1 MAPSKILVTGASGYI
16 GGSVLSQLVGSK
28 YERIAQCEISGLV
41 RGEGK
46 AKVLEQ
52 NGIKPQLHDSLDN
65 TEELKEIARN
75 YDIIV
80 GCALGYHEPS
90 AKAFVEGLGLRK
102 RETGEET
109 YFIHTSGTSNLGD
122 QPVTGAYREDR
133 VFSDMDDDIYAY
145 EKKRNERQPYAQ
157 RTTELST
164 IETGISYAM
173 KTYII
178 MSPTIYGLGSGL
190 FNRLTIQ
197 SPTMIRTA
205 IKEKQ
210 ALVISDGKGVWNHV
224 HIEDLAAL
232 YEIFVA
238 KIVAGDDKDLIAGE
252 RGIYFSETGN
262 HTWRDIAEGLGY
274 ALRVSGVT
282 ETEQAR
288 SLSVEEAAV
297 MWASGDQQMAEVS
310 FASKYVS
317 Q

>member
-1 MAPSKILVTGASGYI
+1 MAASKILVTGASGYI

-28 YERIAQCEISGLV
+28 YERIARCEISGLV
-41 RGEGK
+41 RGEDK

-65 TEELKEIARN
+65 TEELKEIASN
-75 YDIIV
+75 YDSTLSISFTR
-80 GCALGYHEPS
+80 CALGYHEPS
-90 AKAFVEGLGLRK
+90 AKAFIQGLGLRK
-102 RETGEET
+102 RDTGEET

-122 QPVTGAYREDR
+122 QPITGAYREDR

-145 EKKRNERQPYAQ
+145 EKKRNESAVAPKLDWRTDWSISQ
-157 RTTELST
+157 RTAELSA
-164 IETGISYAM
+164 IETGISCAV

-252 RGIYFSETGN
+252 RG
-262 HTWRDIAEGLGY
+262 Y
-274 ALRVSGVT
+274 ALRVCGVT
-282 ETEQAR
+282 ETEQVR
-288 SLSVEEAAV
+288 SLSLEEAAV
-297 MWASGDQQMAEVS
+297 MWAGGDQQMAEVS
-310 FASKYVS
+310 FASKYLPNKV
-317 Q
+317 